1 MARRAAAYLRVS
13 STAQA
18 DEDRFGYHRQI
29 AGIRAYAERADL
41 DLVREY
47 RDAITGKSVSRQGL
61 DQLIRDA
68 AEFETVII
76 SSVDRLAR
84 DVTSS
89 YQVLANLLAS
99 KVVVH
104 SADQG
109 LIDLD
114 QESSL
119 IQFNLQA
126 LFAHLER
133 HKIVART
140 RAAITAIAEAGGI
153 PDGMRTFG
161 YRTVKR
167 AAEVVPTEAAV
178 VRDVYERS
186 AAGESLVSIAAHLT
200 TTGVPR
206 RTGASTPWRFTDVR
220 QMIRRTTYKGEYRWG
235 EYVIPVPPIVGV
247 DLWARAQPRGRG
259 GKWTGRTPL
268 KLIGH
273 VRCGQ
278 CGNRLSTLQRSHP
291 TNGTRYYSYR
301 CSGKAYPGSTCSL
314 PTISGNHLDPL
325 AEKAVRQ
332 ALSRPAVIREMLGA
346 AAQVEDQNAA
356 AIERL
361 QEEERRWLE
370 AFRARAITAKELA
383 AYRAD
388 VRRRLRALEAPA
400 ASAELD
406 VDAYVQAART
416 LQLRELLAL
425 AHVEIVVWDRNRLDV
440 TLLG

>member
-1 MARRAAAYLRVS
+1 MRRRAAAYLRVS

-29 AGIRAYAERADL
+29 AGIRAYAERSDL
-41 DLVREY
+41 EIVREY
-47 RDAITGKSVSRQGL
+47 RDAITGKSVSRKGL
-61 DQLIRDA
+61 DQLMREAD
-68 AEFETVII
+68 EFDTVII

-140 RAAITAIAEAGGI
+140 RSAITAIAASGGI

-167 AAEVVPTEAAV
+167 AAEIVPAEAAV
-178 VRDVYERS
+178 VRDIYERS

-200 TTGVPR
+200 ATGVPR
-206 RTGASTPWRFTDVR
+206 RTGATTPWRFTDVR
-220 QMIRRTTYKGEYRWG
+220 QMIRRTTYRGEYRWG
-235 EYVIPVPPIVGV
+235 EYTIPVPPIVGS
-247 DLWARAQPRGRG
+247 DLWRRAQPRGRG
-259 GKWTGRTPL
+259 GRWTGRTPL
-268 KLIGH
+268 LLIGH

-291 TNGTRYYSYR
+291 TNGTKYYSYR
-301 CSGKAYPGSTCSL
+301 CSGRAYPGSTCAL
-314 PTISGNHLDPL
+314 GTISGRHLDPI
-325 AEKAVRQ
+325 AEKAVRA
-332 ALSRPAVIREMLGA
+332 ALARPAVVREMLGA
-346 AAQVEDQNAA
+346 AAQVEDQNTV

-361 QEEERRWLE
+361 REEERRWLE

-383 AYRAD
+383 VYRAD
-388 VRRRLRALEAPA
+388 VRRRLRALEAPEVA
-400 ASAELD
+400 RDLD
-406 VDAYVQAART
+406 VGAYVAAAKS
-416 LQLRELLAL
+416 LPFRELLVL
-425 AHVEIVVWDRNRLDV
+425 ANVEIVVWDRFRV
-440 TLLG
+440 EVRLLG